1 MKFKVSM
8 LYGDGSESY
17 LDEEFDTEEEAEEAA
32 IYAISCHRL
41 GGELLEMMGGEEG
54 EIDYDDPD
62 YEIIEED

>member
-1 MKFKVSM
+1 MKYKVNM
-8 LYGDGSESY
+8 LYADGTECY

-32 IYAISCHRL
+32 LYAVSCHRL

-54 EIDYDDPD
+54 EIDYEDPD